1 MALTEVVHQLP
12 VASRLQHSLLGNEV
26 DSRHADRPREE
37 ASGLRDDLHTAPHG
51 EVLGQDS
58 IDHPR
63 HLLGSQP
70 SSPRKPPPMS
80 RRPISNTR
88 RQSARAWVK
97 ARTVWQFE
105 PTRKLDAGHVTRGE
119 THGNVRVSK
128 KGDIP
133 KCQHG

>member
-1 MALTEVVHQLP
+1 MQARAH
-12 VASRLQHSLLGNEV
+12 
-26 DSRHADRPREE
+26 RPRTQPR
-37 ASGLRDDLHTAPHG
+37 LPL
-51 EVLGQDS
+51 VLLSD
-58 IDHPR
+58 
-63 HLLGSQP
+63 LLGSQP